1 MCRLVCMRR
10 GDSTRLFL
18 LAELVRRGQAHGHE
32 LRREAKI
39 GRTEL
44 WTDVGVGAIYT
55 TLRRMNDEGLVEPV
69 RTERPGL
76 LPERTIYTITD
87 EGRRELRVLRDEFL
101 RTVELPA
108 DPFDLGLSV
117 ADDVPAAELVA
128 ILDDRI
134 RALQARVEQ
143 LEHQQDAADEYLDDR
158 DRDLFAHSIARLR
171 AEIIWHGVIRDRT
184 AASEQPLTTKE
195 SS

>member
-1 MCRLVCMRR
+1 MKR

-39 GRTEL
+39 CRTEL
-44 WTDVGVGAIYT
+44 WTDVGIGSIYT
-55 TLRRMNDEGLVEPV
+55 TLRRLNDEGLIQPV

-76 LPERTIYTITD
+76 LPERTIYTITA

-117 ADDVPAAELVA
+117 ADDVPAAELLAV
-128 ILDDRI
+128 IHDRV
-134 RALQARVEQ
+134 RAFQARIEQ
-143 LEHQQDAADEYLDDR
+143 LEHQQDAAGEYLDDR
-158 DRDLFAHSIARLR
+158 DRDLFAHLTARLR
-171 AEIIWHGVIRDRT
+171 AEIAWHGVIGDRI
-184 AASEQPLTTKE
+184 ASAEEPRNTKRPKDTEE

>member
-1 MCRLVCMRR
+1 MKR
-10 GDSTRLFL
+10 GDATRLFL

-39 GRTEL
+39 GRAEL
-44 WTDVGVGAIYT
+44 WTDVGIGAIYS
-55 TLRRMNDEGLVEPV
+55 TLRRLAGESLVEPV

-76 LPERTIYTITD
+76 LPERTIYAITA

-117 ADDVPAAELVA
+117 AADVPVGELVA
-128 ILDDRI
+128 VFDDRI
-134 RALQARVEQ
+134 RALHGRIEK
-143 LEHQQDAADEYLDDR
+143 LGHQQESAAGYLDDW
-158 DRDLFAHSIARLR
+158 DRDLFAHWRTRLQ
-171 AEIIWHGVIRDRT
+171 AEVAWHEAVRDRV
-184 AASEQPLTTKE
+184 ASPRQPADTEE
-195 SS
+195 SR

>member
-1 MCRLVCMRR
+1 MKR

-44 WTDVGVGAIYT
+44 WTDVGIGSIYS
-55 TLRRMNDEGLVEPV
+55 TLRRMNGEGLVEPV
-69 RTERPGL
+69 RTEREGL
-76 LPERTIYTITD
+76 LPERTIYTVTE
-87 EGRRELRVLRDEFL
+87 EGRRELHVLRDEFL

-117 ADDVPAAELVA
+117 ADDVPGDELLT
-128 ILDDRI
+128 IIDDRV
-134 RALQARVEQ
+134 RALEMQIDR
-143 LEHQQDAADEYLDDR
+143 LEHQQGAAGDYLDDR
-158 DRDLFAHSIARLR
+158 DRDLFAHSITRLR
-171 AEIIWHGVIRDRT
+171 AEIAWHHAVRERIAGLGAPGGSDDSAT
-184 AASEQPLTTKE
+184 PKE
-195 SS
+195 PS

>member
-1 MCRLVCMRR
+1 MKR
-10 GDSTRLFL
+10 GDATRLFL

-39 GRTEL
+39 GRAEL

-55 TLRRMNDEGLVEPV
+55 TLRRLNDEGLVEPV

-76 LPERTIYTITD
+76 HPERTIYAITA

-117 ADDVPAAELVA
+117 AEDVPAIELRA

-134 RALQARVEQ
+134 RAIEGRIDL
-143 LEHQQDAADEYLDDR
+143 LEHQQEAAGEYLDDR
-158 DRDLFAHSIARLR
+158 DRDLFGHWASRLH
-171 AEIIWHGVIRDRT
+171 AEIAWHEAVRDRI
-184 AASEQPLTTKE
+184 SPSPLHFREQ
-195 SS
+195 S

>member
-1 MCRLVCMRR
+1 MKR

-44 WTDVGVGAIYT
+44 WTDVGVGSIYT
-55 TLRRMNDEGLVEPV
+55 TLRRLNDEGLVEPV

-117 ADDVPAAELVA
+117 SDDVPQAELRA
-128 ILDDRI
+128 IIDDRI
-134 RALQARVEQ
+134 GTFRTRIEQ
-143 LEHQQDAADEYLDDR
+143 LEHQQDAAGDYLDDR
-158 DRDLFAHSIARLR
+158 DRDLFAHLITRLR
-171 AEIIWHGVIRDRT
+171 AEIAWHSAVADRITAEHDKKKTAPRD
-184 AASEQPLTTKE
+184 AKE
-195 SS
+195 PS